1 MKRIRCAIYTRKS
14 SEEGLEQDFNSLDAQ
29 YEACAAYIAS
39 QKAEGW
45 VLLPDRYDD
54 GGLSGGTLERP
65 ALTRLL
71 SAIDAGEIDQI
82 LVYKI
87 DRLTRSLSDFAKIV
101 DRLDAACA
109 SFVSVTQSF
118 NTATSMGRLTLNML
132 LSFAQFEREVT
143 AERIRDK
150 FAASKKKGLW
160 MGANVPIGYDPD
172 GRSLKIN
179 EPQAE
184 VVRTIFR
191 LYRDFGNIRLVKEV
205 CDARGFR
212 TRIRQLSSGEQTGG
226 VKFSRGNI
234 QYILSNPIYAGRI
247 RHHGKVYDGLHPPLI
262 DPKDWDEIQVCLQ
275 AAATRARLPGGRGR
289 HVGRPP
295 VSLLAGKVFD
305 ETGDRLT
312 PTHSKTATGTR
323 LRYYVSNR
331 LIKESGKKDI
341 SGWRLPGPQLE
352 AFVER
357 LVHRKLEAPEFIR
370 DVASGMPAEA
380 IAVLRT
386 RITEI
391 ASVVPSGN
399 ADASRLI
406 LSFVDR
412 VSLEP
417 GQIKISLST
426 NALSTE
432 FDIAD
437 ESIDAWRLKMT
448 APFQHRKRGVET
460 KLVIAGDARPRD
472 EKLFRNI
479 ARAHKYLA
487 AIKNGQTFS
496 EIAEAEGISKRRMQ
510 HLIEF
515 AFIAPDIVRRV
526 YEGQQ
531 PVGLTSEFLLRN
543 EIPIGW
549 RDQRELFATL

>member
-1 MKRIRCAIYTRKS
+1 MKRIRCAVYTRKS

-29 YEACAAYIAS
+29 YEACAAFIAS

-101 DRLDAACA
+101 DRLDAAGA

-184 VVRTIFR
+184 LVRTIFR
-191 LYRDFGNIRLVKEV
+191 FYRDFGNIRLVKEV
-205 CDARGFR
+205 CDARGFL
-212 TRIRQLSSGEQTGG
+212 TRIRTLSSGEKAGG
-226 VKFSRGNI
+226 VRFSRGNL

-262 DPKDWDEIQVCLQ
+262 DPKEWDEIQVSLQ

-295 VSLLAGKVFD
+295 VSLLAGKVLD

-312 PTHSKTATGTR
+312 PTHSKTKTGAR

-331 LIKESGKKDI
+331 LIKESGKKDV
-341 SGWRLPGPQLE
+341 SGWRLPGPELE
-352 AFVER
+352 ALVER
-357 LVHRKLEAPEFIR
+357 LVHRKMEAPEFIR
-370 DVASGMPAEA
+370 DITSGMPVEE
-380 IAVLRT
+380 IAALRKKT
-386 RITEI
+386 IEI
-391 ASVVPSGN
+391 ASAVSNSNSG
-399 ADASRLI
+399 ASRLI

-417 GQIKISLST
+417 GQIKVSLST

-432 FDIAD
+432 FDIA
-437 ESIDAWRLKMT
+437 EEAIDLRALEVI

-460 KLVIAGDARPRD
+460 KLVIEGDMRPRD

-487 AIKNGQTFS
+487 AIKSGKTFS
-496 EIAEAEGISKRRMQ
+496 EIAEAEGVSKRRIQ
-510 HLIEF
+510 HLIEL
-515 AFIAPDIVRRV
+515 AFLAPDIVRRIH
-526 YEGQQ
+526 EGQQ

-543 EIPIGW
+543 EIPVCW
-549 RDQRELFATL
+549 RQQRELFAIL